1 MPPGTPSQVFEGA
14 FADVPSRLLE
24 ASRTTV
30 AATAELYL
38 DGLVTVTQLQRRLVA
53 GTPLQAVPEAVA
65 SQADAARE
73 IVRAYVATGEQAV
86 RDTREAAEVADE
98 AATRVVRGS
107 ARAARKAT
115 KRSSTAARGAAKAQ
129 AAKARAVT
137 PRAAKP
143 SAARPPAA
151 KPPAPKPPAAT
162 PAATPAARPSAPT
175 TPAANRPEPP
185 ITGYDALTAEDLV
198 ARLAEL
204 SQAALAQVVA
214 YEEANAARTTV
225 LDRVTALTGPEPAP
239 GYDEL
244 TVEEVQALLSG
255 GDDALATAV
264 REYERRHK
272 GRAGVLEAAE
282 RRADAA

>member
-98 AATRVVRGS
+98 AATRVV
-107 ARAARKAT
+107 
-115 KRSSTAARGAAKAQ
+115 
-129 AAKARAVT
+129 
-137 PRAAKP
+137 
-143 SAARPPAA
+143 
-151 KPPAPKPPAAT
+151 
-162 PAATPAARPSAPT
+162 
-175 TPAANRPEPP
+175 
-185 ITGYDALTAEDLV
+185 
-198 ARLAEL
+198 
-204 SQAALAQVVA
+204 
-214 YEEANAARTTV
+214 
-225 LDRVTALTGPEPAP
+225 
-239 GYDEL
+239 
-244 TVEEVQALLSG
+244 
-255 GDDALATAV
+255 
-264 REYERRHK
+264 
-272 GRAGVLEAAE
+272 
-282 RRADAA
+282 